1 MATIAKIMHGS
12 THLRRW
18 AARWLARLSRW
29 LPLTPLGLLAVP
41 ILIWLYRAY
50 AVRRQDK
57 IFLAACVCGLGL
69 IVLQTAI
76 VLLTALWLKL
86 RRESGAGRLELE
98 TGVPLRTGHR
108 LGLVRWN
115 PLVKIEVEWLEPAG
129 VAATFV
135 PVGNDIVEEATASDR
150 GVFSQIVRRYRISD
164 IFGVSRFYVT
174 RRVAQP
180 IVVRPSGG
188 KVHGLQVIPQDVAGD
203 QLSDPRGAARGDLV
217 EMREYNPGDPLKL
230 VLWKH
235 FARSGKLLVRQPERA
250 VSATQK
256 TLAYLVAGDADD
268 ATAGVARAVFE
279 QRFLGSDFL
288 FAADG
293 DEKPTSETQ
302 TAIERIVQSSA
313 ARRHGGDAL
322 GRFLGKGAKHGIDA
336 CVLFVPNRIGP
347 WLERV
352 VEHLSKKT
360 GPCRVM
366 IGMDGRI
373 QPARRGLM
381 HRLLLQGSAGPAD
394 GKDLPTICER
404 LQNAG
409 VEVFIVNRVDGD
421 YGPASAV
428 MG

>member
-41 ILIWLYRAY
+41 ILIWLDRAY

-76 VLLTALWLKL
+76 VLFTALWLKL

-98 TGVPLRTGHR
+98 TGVPLHTGRR

-135 PVGNDIVEEATASDR
+135 PVGNGIVEEATASDR
-150 GVFSQIVRRYRISD
+150 GVFSQIVRRDRISD

-188 KVHGLQVIPQDVAGD
+188 KEVAGGPAF
-203 QLSDPRGAARGDLV
+203 QPPPRTGAGSKGRRRD
-217 EMREYNPGDPLKL
+217 RD
-230 VLWKH
+230 
-235 FARSGKLLVRQPERA
+235 RVRQPGDRVDHAANTESFSGDDPVTAA
-250 VSATQK
+250 VAAIHQRVLSP
-256 TLAYLVAGDADD
+256 
-268 ATAGVARAVFE
+268 TAR
-279 QRFLGSDFL
+279 L
-288 FAADG
+288 
-293 DEKPTSETQ
+293 
-302 TAIERIVQSSA
+302 TAIEVNSLDDSPA
-313 ARRHGGDAL
+313 AIKVRQDSDKLMDAV
-322 GRFLGKGAKHGIDA
+322 RPK
-336 CVLFVPNRIGP
+336 
-347 WLERV
+347 
-352 VEHLSKKT
+352 
-360 GPCRVM
+360 
-366 IGMDGRI
+366 
-373 QPARRGLM
+373 
-381 HRLLLQGSAGPAD
+381 
-394 GKDLPTICER
+394 
-404 LQNAG
+404 
-409 VEVFIVNRVDGD
+409 
-421 YGPASAV
+421 
-428 MG
+428 